1 MDNKEIAH
9 ILQQTA
15 DILEINDENL
25 FKINA
30 YRRASQ
36 SIESL
41 AGDVNQ
47 AYQQGKLQSIPGVGK
62 GIANYIK
69 DLIETGTC
77 REFERLKK
85 EIPLGVLKLLQV
97 EGLGPKKVKLFYKK
111 FRVNSLYKLEKLIK
125 SHKLLKLKGWGKKS
139 EENILKAITL
149 YKRFNQRFLLGI
161 IYPLAQEIVKE
172 LKESKLVNQVEV
184 CGSLRRWQETVGDLD
199 ILATSKNPE
208 RAVNLFTTLKDI
220 KRIVAKGPTKAHVIL
235 KQGIAADLRVVKP
248 ESFGAAIHYFTGSKA
263 HNIRIRRL
271 GMNKGLRINEYGVYK
286 YKRKTQNAKRSPDGE
301 AGKMT
306 NQNLKI
312 DEIRKFIKIGGKT
325 EQEVFKAVGLPWIPP
340 ELRENNGEIEA
351 AKKGKL
357 PKLVN
362 LNDIK
367 GDCHLH
373 TKWSDGR
380 ETIMEM
386 AEQAKKIGYEYI
398 AITDHA
404 SSIRVANGLDAQ
416 RTLKYLKAIKKA
428 DEKIKGIK
436 ILSGIEV
443 DIKKDGSL
451 YLPDKILKQI
461 EVVIAAVH
469 SGFKTNKQE
478 MTERI
483 IKAMEN
489 PYVHILAHPTGRL
502 INKREPYQ
510 ADINQIFEK
519 AKKTKTVLE
528 INAHWRRLDLNANQA
543 RLAHEKGVEM
553 VISTDAHNSD
563 TLELMKFGV
572 ATARKGWLEKKDV
585 INALPLKQF
594 LKVLKRK

>member
-149 YKRFNQRFLLGI
+149 YKRFSQRFLLGI

-208 RAVNLFTTLKDI
+208 RAVNLFTTLKDV

-286 YKRKTQNAKRSPDGE
+286 VSARGGSTLG
-301 AGKMT
+301 GKS
-306 NQNLKI
+306 L
-312 DEIRKFIKIGGKT
+312 IKIGGKT

-357 PKLVN
+357 PRLVN

-386 AEQAKKIGYEYI
+386 AKQAKKIGYKYI
-398 AITDHA
+398 VITDHA

-416 RTLKYLKAIKKA
+416 RTLKYIKAIKKA

-478 MTERI
+478 MTERV

-543 RLAHEKGVEM
+543 RLAHEKGVKM